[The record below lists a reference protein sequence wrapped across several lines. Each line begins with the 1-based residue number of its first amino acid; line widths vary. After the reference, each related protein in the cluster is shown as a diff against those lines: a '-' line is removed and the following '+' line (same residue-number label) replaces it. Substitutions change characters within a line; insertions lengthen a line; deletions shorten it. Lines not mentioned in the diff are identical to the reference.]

1 MHAGDQMLH
10 PNAAPGLAPRNNVA
24 ILLDR
29 VFTILYEE
37 VAENDLRAFRTYEA
51 RRIVDE
57 VDAHLM
63 KTPMKPSRRRKR
75 LEELVPPWDAV
86 RPVWQLRI
94 GDFRVFYDVDEDRQ
108 AVIVRA
114 VRRKG
119 TKTTGE
125 IL

>member
-1 MHAGDQMLH
+1 
-10 PNAAPGLAPRNNVA
+10 
-24 ILLDR
+24 

-37 VAENDLRAFRTYEA
+37 AAAGDLRTFRAYEVQ
-51 RRIVDE
+51 RIVDE
-57 VDAHLM
+57 VDAQLI
-63 KTPMKPSRRRKR
+63 KESMKPRRRKK
-75 LEELVPPWDAV
+75 LLAGLNPPWDAI

-114 VRRKG
+114 IRRKG